1 MAKPLRLRAPF
12 LRVSIGALAPCNN
25 PDACR
30 ITLVECLVGSALPPS
45 KHACSAWQDALLQVR
60 PLLADR
66 SRSSSERLVNL
77 RRRDSTASSKNH
89 CVSLATSSRSLSIVM
104 M

>member
-45 KHACSAWQDALLQVR
+45 KHACSAWQDASFRLDRCL
-60 PLLADR
+60 PTGADP
-66 SRSSSERLVNL
+66 RLSGWL
-77 RRRDSTASSKNH
+77 T
-89 CVSLATSSRSLSIVM
+89 
-104 M
+104 